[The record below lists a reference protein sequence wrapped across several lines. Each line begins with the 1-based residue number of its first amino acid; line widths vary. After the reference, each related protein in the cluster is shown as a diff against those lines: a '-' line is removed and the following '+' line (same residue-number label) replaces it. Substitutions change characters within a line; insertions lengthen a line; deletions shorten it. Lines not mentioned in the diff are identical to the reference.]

1 MRKLV
6 VLVLLV
12 SVLLTMSIVGC
23 GPTATKEGEGGLPS
37 ELSALK
43 IGILHPGSL
52 ADGGYNMLAKLA
64 GEAIEEKWGCE
75 VSFVQAPSSDKMK
88 SEAETLAND
97 GYHIII
103 GHGGQYSAPFGEISD
118 NYPNVYFLTNGGS
131 VIKQNQYP
139 INFCVEQA
147 SYVGGVVAGMMT
159 ESDKIGWTVGGD
171 SPGFSKTGYTFTLGA
186 QSVNP
191 AVKDMNAVLTS
202 IDANEAYET
211 TLSQINS
218 GADFIFSS
226 TDEAQLGALKA
237 VMENPGTYMFG
248 ALSDLSSEGPDCVF
262 ASALCS
268 FEMGYMAGVQACID
282 GIEEPDVL
290 WMGLDTGS
298 VRYVWN
304 DKLKAE
310 LPDEVVAKAEETVD
324 KIISGEIHVPNEYE
338 YAEIR
343 KNQ

>member
-1 MRKLV
+1 MKKALTLLLCLV
-6 VLVLLV
+6 FLAMTV
-12 SVLLTMSIVGC
+12 VGC
-23 GPTATKEGEGGLPS
+23 SQPAASNENKGLPS
-37 ELSALK
+37 DLSQLK

-52 ADGGYNMLAKLA
+52 ADGGYNMLAKMA
-64 GEAIEEKWGCE
+64 GDAIKEKWGCE

-88 SEAETLAND
+88 SEAETLANE

-103 GHGGQYSAPFGEISD
+103 GHGGEYSAPFGEISD
-118 NYPNVYFLTNGGS
+118 QYPNVYFLTNGGS
-131 VIKQNQYP
+131 VVKANQFP
-139 INFCVEQA
+139 INFCTEQA
-147 SYVGGVVAGMMT
+147 TYVGGVVAGLMT
-159 ESDKIGWTVGGD
+159 KTNKVGWTVGGD
-171 SPGFSKTGYTFTLGA
+171 SPGFSKTGYTFALGA

-191 AVKDMNAVLTS
+191 AVTDMNAVLTS

-237 VMENPGTYMFG
+237 VAENPGTYQFG
-248 ALSDLSSEGPDCVF
+248 ALSDLSAEGPDCIF
-262 ASALCS
+262 ASALVN

-282 GIEEPDVL
+282 GIAEPDVL
-290 WMGLDTGS
+290 WIGLDSGG
-298 VRYVWN
+298 VQFVWN
-304 DKLKAE
+304 DALKSKFPA
-310 LPDEVVAKAEETVD
+310 EVVKKAEETIE
-324 KIISGEIHVPNEYE
+324 KIISGEIDVPNEYE